1 MEKGVGAGGE
11 SRENNDEEVRA
22 ERITLADASG
32 QKKEGKSPKGPVT
45 KKNPVVVEG
54 HNCPDKEWR
63 DAIAAERCS
72 KMGMADGVKGLG
84 QSRKRI

>member
-1 MEKGVGAGGE
+1 LEKGVEAGGE

-32 QKKEGKSPKGPVT
+32 QRKGGEVPQRASD